1 MKCTA
6 KLRIIF
12 CSDNSKSKNTQGYI
26 VFNLYCVVFYAQKN
40 PPTFTGERTQKIKII
55 NYVLR
60 CKT

>member
-1 MKCTA
+1 MKHAA

-40 PPTFTGERTQKIKII
+40 PPTFTGERK
-55 NYVLR
+55 
-60 CKT
+60 